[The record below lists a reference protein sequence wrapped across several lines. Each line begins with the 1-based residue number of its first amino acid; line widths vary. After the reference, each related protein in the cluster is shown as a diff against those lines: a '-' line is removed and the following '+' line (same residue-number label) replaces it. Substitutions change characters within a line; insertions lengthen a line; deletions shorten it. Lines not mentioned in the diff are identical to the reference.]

1 MLIRPQGQR
10 YSSHCLWQESNESIH
25 GKFGNSYRKQ
35 VSDHPRSIIGD
46 FEAAEKTLELFL
58 AEVDCRQYRFTPY
71 APYKVILHPL
81 EKLDGGLTTTEK
93 RALQDMAYRVRARK
107 VMVWEGRL
115 LTDQE
120 ILTDSFPTDGKLF
133 PTIRK

>member
-10 YSSHCLWQESNESIH
+10 YSVIAY
-25 GKFGNSYRKQ
+25 GKKAMSQFTANSET
-35 VSDHPRSIIGD
+35 VIVNGFDHPRSIIGD